1 MSDTILDLAGD
12 LALAQ
17 ARRAEICRKA
27 GTTRSELKSRAA
39 RANGKLNRRTTAQR
53 RQDAKKN
60 PLTDEQYR
68 ENAFRAWATRRD
80 KQTKTQ

>member
-1 MSDTILDLAGD
+1 MSDTILDLASD

-27 GTTRSELKSRAA
+27 GATRSDQ
-39 RANGKLNRRTTAQR
+39 RTTEQR

-68 ENAFRAWATRRD
+68 ANAFRTWATRRD
-80 KQTKTQ
+80 RKP